1 MNHHKE
7 KRIKNKKVNKIK
19 KININEREA
28 NFDKFEEISKD
39 WIDFAKTEKSE
50 DIK

>member
-7 KRIKNKKVNKIK
+7 KRIKNKKVNEIK
-19 KININEREA
+19 KINIHEREN
-28 NFDKFEEISKD
+28 NFDKFEEISED
-39 WIDFAKTEKSE
+39 WINFAKTEKSE